1 MIGRKSLRLKD
12 IKKPLKLKGF
22 DDFEVTLGDAMRG
35 ERATR
40 GKSLMDVQHDLR
52 IKAAYIAGVEDCDP
66 SVFDTPGFIAGYVR
80 SYAKYLGMDPDA
92 AFDMFCNESGFES
105 IHGMSAR
112 ALPTRL
118 SREER
123 LAASNTRVGPPG
135 PSPARP
141 HFCRRRKVFST
152 GSMCGRL
159 YHQCRADAVA
169 GWAGVWGLFCGARNP
184 ARADGPGGTGPI
196 GGL

>member
-1 MIGRKSLRLKD
+1 MIGRKSSRLKN
-12 IKKPLKLKGF
+12 IKKPFKLKGF

-92 AFDMFCNESGFES
+92 SFEMFCKESGFES
-105 IHGMSAR
+105 IHGMSER

-118 SREER
+118 SREDR
-123 LAASNTRVGPPG
+123 LAASITRRPVGAIASTTPFLPPKESFLN
-135 PSPARP
+135 PE
-141 HFCRRRKVFST
+141 F
-152 GSMCGRL
+152 L
-159 YHQCRADAVA
+159 AVA
-169 GWAGVWGLFCGARNP
+169 DREFPWLERLPSFP
-184 ARADGPGGTGPI
+184 AKD
-196 GGL
+196 